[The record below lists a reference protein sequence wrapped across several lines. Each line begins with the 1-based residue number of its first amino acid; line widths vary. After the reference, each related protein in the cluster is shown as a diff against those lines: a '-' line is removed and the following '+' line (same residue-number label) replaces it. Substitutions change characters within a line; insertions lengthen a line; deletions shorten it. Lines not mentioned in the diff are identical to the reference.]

1 MNNWNKLRKLE
12 WVSVSFPIGFPD
24 IFIFVN
30 ASSKSS
36 LTSTGIRIVEW
47 NFLKYECSSI
57 KKHMYK

>member
-1 MNNWNKLRKLE
+1 VNNWNKLRKLE

-24 IFIFVN
+24 IFIFMN

-47 NFLKYECSSI
+47 NFLK
-57 KKHMYK
+57 